1 MSAACGGD
9 GVRLAALW
17 EEAARAH
24 AARLDV
30 RGFGAAASEDSE
42 PWSRSDTLP
51 GTPDA
56 CRLAT
61 RVRCLVDRSG
71 LDVVR
76 LEEITDL
83 SRATW
88 ERWLNGQQPLPKHA
102 VLYLV
107 AACAQETPGLLALWE
122 EVTTA

>member
-1 MSAACGGD
+1 MSAACDGD
-9 GVRLAALW
+9 DVRLTALW
-17 EEAARAH
+17 EEAARAG
-24 AARLDV
+24 AARPGV
-30 RGFGAAASEDSE
+30 HGSGAAAPANSGRRL
-42 PWSRSDTLP
+42 RSSGALP
-51 GTPDA
+51 GGT
-56 CRLAT
+56 CRLVT

-83 SRATW
+83 SRVTW
-88 ERWLNGQQPLPKHA
+88 ERWLNGHQPLPKHA

-107 AACAQETPGLLALWE
+107 AACSQETPGLLSLWE